1 MKYYV
6 LLVKDIRYRTL
17 VPRPVRGLHADCA
30 PSVGIPPDP
39 VIFYIRFKRDLLA
52 TALAFRLLGRHDH
65 RLAGRPLVGAREDR
79 HAKPTRDG
87 W

>member
-1 MKYYV
+1 MWSRRW
-6 LLVKDIRYRTL
+6 LL
-17 VPRPVRGLHADCA
+17 ADCA

-39 VIFYIRFKRDLLA
+39 VIVYIRFKRDLLA
-52 TALAFRLLGRHDH
+52 TALAFRLRRRLLLGRHDH
-65 RLAGRPLVGAREDR
+65 GLAGRPLVGAREDR